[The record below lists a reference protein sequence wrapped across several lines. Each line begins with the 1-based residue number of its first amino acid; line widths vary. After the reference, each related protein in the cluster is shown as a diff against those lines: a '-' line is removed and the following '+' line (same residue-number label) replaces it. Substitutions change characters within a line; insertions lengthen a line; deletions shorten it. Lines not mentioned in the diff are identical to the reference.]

1 MGIQVGGSKRGI
13 MSEMNVVPLIDVL
26 LVLLVIF
33 MIIPHKQLGLKAEI
47 PQPAAPAPK
56 EPAPELVVVQVF
68 ADGSLKINQQPV
80 QWASLRD
87 RLCDVFR
94 MRADRTAFV
103 RGDAAVEFQEVARV
117 LDVMHGADISHVGL
131 LTPELQSGH

>member
-1 MGIQVGGSKRGI
+1 LGIQVGGSKRGI

-47 PQPAAPAPK
+47 PQPAAPAAK
-56 EPAPELVVVQVF
+56 EPMPELVVVQVF
-68 ADGSLKINQQPV
+68 ADGSLKINQQAV

-94 MRADRTAFV
+94 MRGPHGVCSRRR
-103 RGDAAVEFQEVARV
+103 RGRISRSGPSSRRHARR
-117 LDVMHGADISHVGL
+117 
-131 LTPELQSGH
+131 